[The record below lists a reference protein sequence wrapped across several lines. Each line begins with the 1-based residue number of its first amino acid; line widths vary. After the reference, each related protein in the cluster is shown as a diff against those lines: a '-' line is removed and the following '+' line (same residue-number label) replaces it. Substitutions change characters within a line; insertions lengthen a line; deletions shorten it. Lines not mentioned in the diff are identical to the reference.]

1 MSWKRAILA
10 GMVFLVC
17 LLLLVLDRQLVS
29 QRILQRVQESS
40 LAPGINLGEVVEARV
55 RNRSGET
62 LLTKEGSQWKIRAPF
77 DAQADAELVEQML
90 VNVTAARRN
99 NEVDVKNLAEYGLAS
114 PEIEL
119 LLKTSKG
126 QSFELALGNESTYT
140 GQVFA
145 QYPKTDTVF
154 TVGDHVRSVL
164 VRSPRDWRRA
174 RLLEVDTGR
183 LESYKRI
190 RIESPNGLVDL
201 RADGGRWTIVSP
213 VQAVAETEIVNDFLR
228 KAGLV
233 RAGGFLTADSDKPTS
248 MATALQAL
256 AAPALTLTLDRADG
270 VVVKLAIGRAGDTGP
285 PVYVAQRVGDAEI
298 MVITPSTFNDL
309 NEDENHFRSRG
320 IFSMTAA
327 DARTFTIDIGRLRT
341 ELVRGEDGKWQFLDT
356 PDRRVDQDQVQVRLE
371 SLLSSRV
378 RDYVDLQPAD
388 PGNYGF
394 APAQF
399 RYTVVNKDGTVTEGL
414 EVGRRES
421 GNVGSVYARR
431 VGDQAIFSLDLSPE
445 LVISPESV
453 ADRKF
458 ARVNPAQVAR
468 FEVDM
473 EGVKHVFRRQGNEW
487 QVLKP
492 GQAAFTTANA
502 GRVQRVFAVLN
513 ELEFDRDHAAKGETV
528 IAPGDETSMRLT
540 FLASEEAEEAMLTF
554 RVGRR
559 LAETSYVS
567 TSDRQTYDVR
577 NRDLDVLLGALQS
590 LLQ

>member
-1 MSWKRAILA
+1 MSWKRTILA
-10 GMVFLVC
+10 GMVLLVC

-40 LAPGINLGEVVEARV
+40 LTPGINLSEVVEARV
-55 RNRSGET
+55 RNRGGET
-62 LLTKEGSQWKIRAPF
+62 LLVKEGSQWKIRAPF

-99 NEVDVKNLAEYGLAS
+99 NEVEVKNLAEYGLAS

-119 LLKTSKG
+119 QLKTSKG
-126 QSFELALGNESTYT
+126 QAFELALGNESTYT

-164 VRSPRDWRRA
+164 VRAPRDWRRA
-174 RLLEVDTGR
+174 RLVEVDTGR
-183 LESYKRI
+183 LENYKRI
-190 RIESPNGLVDL
+190 RLESPKGVVEL
-201 RADGGRWTIVSP
+201 RADAGRWTIVSP
-213 VQAVAETEIVNDFLR
+213 IQAVAETDIVNDFLR

-233 RAGGFLTADSDKPTS
+233 RATGFLTADSDKPTS

-256 AAPALTLTLDRADG
+256 ASPALTVTLDRADG
-270 VVVKLAIGRAGDTGP
+270 VVAKLAIGRAGEEGR
-285 PVYVAQRVGDAEI
+285 PVYVAQRGGDQEI
-298 MVITPSTFNDL
+298 MVITSSTFNDL
-309 NEDENHFRSRG
+309 NEDENRFRSRG
-320 IFSMTAA
+320 IFSMKAG
-327 DARTFTIDIGRLRT
+327 DVRTFTIDIGRLRT
-341 ELVRGEDGKWQFLDT
+341 ELVRDDDGGWKFADA
-356 PDRRVDQDQVQVRLE
+356 PDRRVDQTQVQVRLE

-378 RDYVDLQPAD
+378 RDYVDLQPTD

-399 RYTVVNKDGTVTEGL
+399 RYTVAGRDGTQTEGL
-414 EVGRRES
+414 EVGKRES

-431 VGDQAIFSLDLSPE
+431 VGDQAVFSLDLSPE

-458 ARVNPAQVAR
+458 ARINPAQVAR
-468 FEVDM
+468 FEVEM
-473 EGVKHVFRRQGNEW
+473 EGAKHIFRREGNEW

-528 IAPGDETSMRLT
+528 IAPGDETSAKLT
-540 FLASEEAEEAMLTF
+540 FLSSEEAGEPLLTF
-554 RVGRR
+554 SVGRR
-559 LAETSYVS
+559 IAETTYVS

-577 NRDLDVLLGALQS
+577 NRDLDVLVGALQS